1 MIGRKPVGVQTQATA
16 TLSKFCPCGLGCTV
30 RVFGAGWLFRA
41 RDQMVFRAFPPLP
54 TNFKKWRHKM
64 SNMPAHKIK
73 LGLTTA
79 TIWKNEGSYSV
90 DIARSYK
97 NGDGDWKN
105 TSGYFHSDLLN
116 VAKCAERAEIWIS
129 RQLSVQS

>member
-1 MIGRKPVGVQTQATA
+1 
-16 TLSKFCPCGLGCTV
+16 
-30 RVFGAGWLFRA
+30 
-41 RDQMVFRAFPPLP
+41 MVFRAFPPLP

-79 TIWKNEGSYSV
+79 TIWNNDGSYSV

-97 NGDGDWKN
+97 NGEGDWKN

>member
-1 MIGRKPVGVQTQATA
+1 MNGRKPVAGKIPHTF
-16 TLSKFCPCGLGCTV
+16 KFCPCGLGSTV
-30 RVFGAGWLFRA
+30 RVFGAVWLFRA
-41 RDQMVFRAFPPLP
+41 RDQTVFRALSFL
-54 TNFKKWRHKM
+54 TANLDNWRNNM
-64 SNMPAHKIK
+64 SNLPAHKIK

-97 NGDGDWKN
+97 NGDGDWKS

-129 RQLSVQS
+129 RQLSAQP